1 MKKIKGIF
9 GILVMITGILGTGY
23 AYWMDDLK
31 VYATVATGDFDV
43 EYCEEHTQ
51 GDIDGVSSLG
61 IDIKDGKAE
70 IMVDKLAPG
79 CDLTANMCFK
89 NTGSVNAI
97 LSGIRIENLEY
108 TDEYEIVQYRAVI
121 GENII
126 SGENLVAFKEELE
139 NLIDMLKL
147 GKEECKSLTI
157 TAFIPY
163 DDEQYQKGQDQSCE
177 FEIIFDWR
185 QDIAKHGSTPG
196 ETVTEPTVT
205 EPTVTEPTV
214 TEPAVTEPA
223 ATVVPGSNKPEDSKV
238 TDGEKYNKVEFS
250 GGGISSAGSGGGGVV
265 VKNIQ
270 YKFDFKDLKYL
281 IKYLKKQFGIDF
293 MQEMAEK
300 AKY

>member
-9 GILVMITGILGTGY
+9 GILLMITGMLGTGY
-23 AYWMDDLK
+23 AYWMDDLQ
-31 VYATVATGDFDV
+31 VYATVATGNFDV
-43 EYCEEHTQ
+43 EYCEEHTE
-51 GDIDGVSSLG
+51 GEIYGVASLEVDIE
-61 IDIKDGKAE
+61 DGKAE

-79 CDLTANMCFK
+79 CDLTATLCFK
-89 NTGSVNAI
+89 NTGTVNAI
-97 LSGIRIENLEY
+97 LSEIRIENMEY
-108 TDEYEIVQYRAVI
+108 TDEYDIVQYRAEI

-147 GKEECKSLTI
+147 NREECKSLEI

-163 DDEQYQKGQDQSCE
+163 DEEQYQKGQKQNCK

-185 QDIAKHGSTPG
+185 QDIAKYGSTS
-196 ETVTEPTVT
+196 EPA
-205 EPTVTEPTV
+205 V

-223 ATVVPGSNKPEDSKV
+223 VTEPAVTEPAVTVVPGINKPDGSKV

-250 GGGISSAGSGGGGVV
+250 GPGISSGGSGGGGVAI
-265 VKNIQ
+265 KKTQN
-270 YKFDFKDLKYL
+270 KFDFKDLEYFF
-281 IKYLKKQFGIDF
+281 KYLKKQFGIEF
-293 MQEMAEK
+293 IQEMTGK